1 MTTHTGQP
9 NRLIGETSPY
19 LQQHAYNPVDW
30 YPWGPEA
37 LARAQ
42 AEDKP
47 ILLSVGYSACHWC
60 HVMAHE
66 SFEDPGTAALMN
78 ELFVNVKVDREE
90 RPDID
95 AIYMEAVQAMTQ
107 HGGWPMTVF
116 LTPEGKPF
124 YGGTYYPPTPRY
136 GMPSFPQLL
145 NAIADAWRNRRRE
158 LESAGERMVD
168 VLNRSSVL
176 APAEAEFTPD
186 VLNRAWH
193 GMLRSHDSSEGG
205 FGGAPKFPQP
215 MNLDFLLQTYLR
227 TGDQTTLR
235 AVTLTLHKMAAG
247 GIYDQ
252 LGGGF
257 HRYSTDDHWLA
268 PHFEKMLYDN
278 AQLARTYLHAW
289 QVTGDAAFRRIVE
302 ETLDYVLREMTS
314 PEGGFYST
322 QDADSEGH
330 EGKFFLWT
338 PDEVTALLGA
348 GDGPLFCAY
357 FDITAPGNF
366 HEGGASANILHIPR
380 DLPIVARELKVT
392 PERLAQAVARG
403 RAILFTAREQRV
415 HPGRDDK
422 ILAEWNGLMLHAFA
436 EAGAALDRPDY
447 IAAARQAAE
456 FILTRM
462 SESTNQRI
470 SESANQRISEWPVAK
485 GSDPQSAI
493 PALAPER
500 SAGASVRNPQSVI
513 RLFRTYKDG
522 RAHLNAYLEDYAAV
536 ALGLIGL
543 YQATFE
549 LRWLEAA
556 ISLAEVIV
564 ARFADGDTG
573 GFFQTAT
580 DHQQLIARR
589 KDFVDSAVPSGNSL
603 TAELLLR
610 LGKLLDR
617 PDTADRAATAMRLMA
632 DAMGQQPLAFGRM
645 LGALDLALSPGQEI
659 AIIGDPAAADTRALL
674 AEVWRRYLPNSVL
687 ACAAPTDEAA
697 LAAVPLLANRGQM
710 DGRATAYVCRNY
722 VCKLP
727 VVEPAALASQL
738 GE

>member
-9 NRLIGETSPY
+9 NRLMGETSPY
-19 LQQHAYNPVDW
+19 LQQHATNPVDW

-78 ELFVNVKVDREE
+78 EMFVNIKVDREE

-116 LTPEGKPF
+116 LTPQGKPF
-124 YGGTYYPPTPRY
+124 YGGTYFPPTPRY

-145 NAIADAWRNRRRE
+145 TAIADAWRNRRRE

-168 VLNRSSVL
+168 VLNRSSAVG
-176 APAEAEFTPD
+176 PAEAELTPD

-193 GMLRSHDSSEGG
+193 AMLRSHDGSEGG

-215 MNLDFLLQTYLR
+215 MNLDFLLQSYLR
-227 TGDQTTLR
+227 TGDQSTLR

-289 QVTGDAAFRRIVE
+289 QVTGDVAFRRIVE

-330 EGKFFLWT
+330 EGKFFLWA
-338 PDEVTALLGA
+338 PAEVTALLGPEDA
-348 GDGPLFCAY
+348 ALFCTY
-357 FDITAPGNF
+357 FDVTARGNF
-366 HEGGASANILHIPR
+366 HEGGTSANILHIPR
-380 DLPIVARELKVT
+380 ELSAVARELKVT

-403 RAILFTAREQRV
+403 RAILFAAREQRV

-447 IAAARQAAE
+447 LTAAERAAE
-456 FILTRM
+456 FVLTRM
-462 SESTNQRI
+462 GEWENGGVG
-470 SESANQRISEWPVAK
+470 ESASQQISKSANHASRITHHVS
-485 GSDPQSAI
+485 
-493 PALAPER
+493 
-500 SAGASVRNPQSVI
+500 

-549 LRWLEAA
+549 MRWLEAA
-556 ISLAEVIV
+556 VSLAEVIV
-564 ARFADGDTG
+564 ARFADGDAD

-580 DHQQLIARR
+580 DHEQLIARR

-617 PDTADRAATAMRLMA
+617 TDTADRAAATMRLMA
-632 DAMGQQPLAFGRM
+632 HAMGQQPLAFGRM

-659 AIIGDPAAADTRALL
+659 AIIGDPAGADTRVLL

-687 ACAAPTDEAA
+687 ACAAPSDAAA
-697 LAAVPLLANRGQM
+697 LAAVPFLADRGQI
-710 DGRATAYVCRNY
+710 DGQATAYVCRNY
-722 VCKLP
+722 VCNLP
-727 VVEPAALASQL
+727 VVEPAALEKQL
-738 GE
+738 DQ

>member
-19 LQQHAYNPVDW
+19 LQQHAHNPVDW

-37 LARAQ
+37 LARALT
-42 AEDKP
+42 EDKP

-78 ELFVNVKVDREE
+78 ELFVNIKVDREE

-116 LTPEGKPF
+116 LTPQGKPF
-124 YGGTYYPPTPRY
+124 YGGTYFPPTPRY

-145 NAIADAWRNRRRE
+145 TAIADAWRNRRRE

-168 VLNRSSVL
+168 VLNRSSTL
-176 APAEAEFTPD
+176 GPTEAELTPD

-193 GMLRSHDSSEGG
+193 GMLHGHDRTEGG

-215 MNLDFLLQTYLR
+215 MNLDFLLESYLR

-289 QVTGDAAFRRIVE
+289 QVTGDATFRRIVE

-322 QDADSEGH
+322 QDADSEGR

-338 PDEVTALLGA
+338 PAEVTALLGPEDA
-348 GDGPLFCAY
+348 SLFCAY
-357 FDITAPGNF
+357 FDVTAHGNF
-366 HEGGASANILHIPR
+366 HEGGSSANILHIPR
-380 DLPIVARELKVT
+380 ELTAIAREVNVT
-392 PERLAQAVARG
+392 PERLAQAVKRG
-403 RAILFTAREQRV
+403 RVILFAAREQRV

-447 IAAARQAAE
+447 IAAAERAAAFVLE
-456 FILTRM
+456 RM
-462 SESTNQRI
+462 GEWANH
-470 SESANQRISEWPVAK
+470 ESANEQISN
-485 GSDPQSAI
+485 SDGRPS
-493 PALAPER
+493 
-500 SAGASVRNPQSVI
+500 SVVR
-513 RLFRTYKDG
+513 RLYRTCKDG

-536 ALGLIGL
+536 ALGFIGL
-543 YQATFE
+543 YEATFE
-549 LRWLEAA
+549 SRWLEAA
-556 ISLAEVIV
+556 ISLTEVIV
-564 ARFADGDTG
+564 ERFADGDAG

-580 DHQQLIARR
+580 DHEELIARR

-603 TAELLLR
+603 AAELLLR

-617 PDTADRAATAMRLMA
+617 SDDADRAAATIRLMA

-645 LGALDLALSPGQEI
+645 LGALDFALSPGQEI
-659 AIIGDPAAADTRALL
+659 AIIGDPAAPDTRALL

-697 LAAVPLLANRGQM
+697 LAAVPLLANRGQI
-710 DGRATAYVCRNY
+710 DGAATAYVCQNY

-727 VVEPAALASQL
+727 VNEPSALATQL
-738 GE
+738 DM

>member
-78 ELFVNVKVDREE
+78 ELFVNVKVDQEE

-116 LTPEGKPF
+116 LTPQGKPF
-124 YGGTYYPPTPRY
+124 YGGTYFPPTPRY

-145 NAIADAWRNRRRE
+145 NAIADAWRTRRRE

-168 VLNRSSVL
+168 VLNRSSAL
-176 APAEAEFTPD
+176 APAEAELTPD

-193 GMLRSHDSSEGG
+193 GMLRSHDGTEGG

-215 MNLDFLLQTYLR
+215 MNLDFLLQSYLR

-252 LGGGF
+252 VGGGF

-289 QVTGDAAFRRIVE
+289 QVTGDATFRRIVE

-322 QDADSEGH
+322 QDADSEGR

-338 PDEVTALLGA
+338 PAEVTALLGPE
-348 GDGPLFCAY
+348 DGPLFCTY
-357 FDITAPGNF
+357 FDVTARGNF
-366 HEGGASANILHIPR
+366 HEGGTSANILHTSKE
-380 DLPIVARELKVT
+380 LPTIARELKVT
-392 PERLAQAVARG
+392 PERLAQAIPRG
-403 RAILFTAREQRV
+403 RAILFTA
-415 HPGRDDK
+415 
-422 ILAEWNGLMLHAFA
+422 
-436 EAGAALDRPDY
+436 
-447 IAAARQAAE
+447 AAARPSRPRRQNPG
-456 FILTRM
+456 RM
-462 SESTNQRI
+462 E
-470 SESANQRISEWPVAK
+470 
-485 GSDPQSAI
+485 
-493 PALAPER
+493 
-500 SAGASVRNPQSVI
+500 
-513 RLFRTYKDG
+513 
-522 RAHLNAYLEDYAAV
+522 
-536 ALGLIGL
+536 
-543 YQATFE
+543 
-549 LRWLEAA
+549 
-556 ISLAEVIV
+556 
-564 ARFADGDTG
+564 
-573 GFFQTAT
+573 
-580 DHQQLIARR
+580 
-589 KDFVDSAVPSGNSL
+589 
-603 TAELLLR
+603 
-610 LGKLLDR
+610 R
-617 PDTADRAATAMRLMA
+617 PDDSRVR
-632 DAMGQQPLAFGRM
+632 
-645 LGALDLALSPGQEI
+645 
-659 AIIGDPAAADTRALL
+659 
-674 AEVWRRYLPNSVL
+674 
-687 ACAAPTDEAA
+687 
-697 LAAVPLLANRGQM
+697 
-710 DGRATAYVCRNY
+710 
-722 VCKLP
+722 
-727 VVEPAALASQL
+727 
-738 GE
+738 

>member
-1 MTTHTGQP
+1 M
-9 NRLIGETSPY
+9 
-19 LQQHAYNPVDW
+19 DW

-37 LARAQ
+37 SARAQ

-116 LTPEGKPF
+116 LTPQGKPF
-124 YGGTYYPPTPRY
+124 YGGTYFPPTPRY

-168 VLNRSSVL
+168 VLNRSSGL
-176 APAEAEFTPD
+176 APAEAELTPD

-193 GMLRSHDSSEGG
+193 GMLRSHDGTEGG

-215 MNLDFLLQTYLR
+215 MNLDFLLQSYLR

-289 QVTGDAAFRRIVE
+289 QVTGDATFRRIVE

-322 QDADSEGH
+322 QDADSEGR

-338 PDEVTALLGA
+338 PAEVTALLGPEDA
-348 GDGPLFCAY
+348 ALFCAY
-357 FDITAPGNF
+357 FDVTARGNF
-366 HEGGASANILHIPR
+366 HEGGASANILHTSKE
-380 DLPIVARELKVT
+380 LAAVARELKVT
-392 PERLAQAVARG
+392 PERLAQAISRG
-403 RAILFTAREQRV
+403 RVLLFAAREQRV

-422 ILAEWNGLMLHAFA
+422 ILAEWNGLMIHAFA
-436 EAGAALDRPDY
+436 EAGAALDRSDY
-447 IAAARQAAE
+447 IAAAERAAE
-456 FILTRM
+456 FVLTRM
-462 SESTNQRI
+462 G
-470 SESANQRISEWPVAK
+470 ESANQRINK
-485 GSDPQSAI
+485 SANQRI
-493 PALAPER
+493 TITHH
-500 SAGASVRNPQSVI
+500 VI
-513 RLFRTYKDG
+513 R
-522 RAHLNAYLEDYAAV
+522 H
-536 ALGLIGL
+536 
-543 YQATFE
+543 
-549 LRWLEAA
+549 
-556 ISLAEVIV
+556 
-564 ARFADGDTG
+564 
-573 GFFQTAT
+573 
-580 DHQQLIARR
+580 
-589 KDFVDSAVPSGNSL
+589 PS
-603 TAELLLR
+603 
-610 LGKLLDR
+610 
-617 PDTADRAATAMRLMA
+617 
-632 DAMGQQPLAFGRM
+632 
-645 LGALDLALSPGQEI
+645 
-659 AIIGDPAAADTRALL
+659 
-674 AEVWRRYLPNSVL
+674 SVSS
-687 ACAAPTDEAA
+687 APTKTAA
-697 LAAVPLLANRGQM
+697 HI
-710 DGRATAYVCRNY
+710 
-722 VCKLP
+722 
-727 VVEPAALASQL
+727 
-738 GE
+738 

>member
-19 LQQHAYNPVDW
+19 LQQHATNPVDW

-37 LARAQ
+37 LARAP

-78 ELFVNVKVDREE
+78 ELFVNIKVDREE

-116 LTPEGKPF
+116 LTPQGKPF
-124 YGGTYYPPTPRY
+124 YGGTYFPPTPRY
-136 GMPSFPQLL
+136 GMPSFSQLL

-168 VLNRSSVL
+168 VLNRSSTL
-176 APAEAEFTPD
+176 APAEAELTPD

-193 GMLRSHDSSEGG
+193 GMLRSHDGTEGG

-215 MNLDFLLQTYLR
+215 MNLDFLLQSYLR

-289 QVTGDAAFRRIVE
+289 QVTGDATFRRIVE

-322 QDADSEGH
+322 QDADSEGR

-338 PDEVTALLGA
+338 PAEVTALLGPE
-348 GDGPLFCAY
+348 DGPLFCAY
-357 FDITAPGNF
+357 FDVTARGNF
-366 HEGGASANILHIPR
+366 HEGGTSANILHTSKEL
-380 DLPIVARELKVT
+380 DAVARELKVT
-392 PERLAQAVARG
+392 PERLAQAISRG
-403 RAILFTAREQRV
+403 RAILFAARERRV

-422 ILAEWNGLMLHAFA
+422 ILAEWNGLMIHTFA
-436 EAGAALDRPDY
+436 EAGTVLDRPDY
-447 IAAARQAAE
+447 IAAAERAAE
-456 FILTRM
+456 FVLTRM
-462 SESTNQRI
+462 SESPNQQI
-470 SESANQRISEWPVAK
+470 SKSATHESANQQISSGDRRP
-485 GSDPQSAI
+485 S
-493 PALAPER
+493 
-500 SAGASVRNPQSVI
+500 SVVR
-513 RLFRTYKDG
+513 RLYRTYKDG

-536 ALGLIGL
+536 ALGVIGL

-556 ISLAEVIV
+556 VSLAEVIA
-564 ARFADGDTG
+564 ARFADGDAG

-580 DHQQLIARR
+580 DHEQLIARR

-617 PDTADRAATAMRLMA
+617 TDTADRAAATMRLMA

-687 ACAAPTDEAA
+687 ACAAPTDEVA
-697 LAAVPLLANRGQM
+697 LAAVPLLANRGQIG
-710 DGRATAYVCRNY
+710 GRATAYVCRNY

-727 VVEPAALASQL
+727 VTEPGALAEQL
-738 GE
+738 SE